1 MDRNDLIYWLTKA
14 NDAKIVGTDANGLHL
29 SDTALDEL
37 FRKSFLK
44 KKEYRGE
51 EIYLRGLVEISNI
64 CRKNCLYCG
73 IRRGNGNV
81 ARYELTDEE
90 ILKDVKFAADAG
102 YGGRLC
108 AVGFCLAAVGY
119 YAVYEGVRGIG
130 VGHAQLLDFG
140 AELLFLAQEISHI
153 FSPPISA

>member
-14 NDAKIVGTDANGLHL
+14 NDAKIVGADANGLHL

-81 ARYELTDEE
+81 ARYELSDDE
-90 ILKDVKFAADAG
+90 IL
-102 YGGRLC
+102 
-108 AVGFCLAAVGY
+108 
-119 YAVYEGVRGIG
+119 
-130 VGHAQLLDFG
+130 
-140 AELLFLAQEISHI
+140 
-153 FSPPISA
+153 